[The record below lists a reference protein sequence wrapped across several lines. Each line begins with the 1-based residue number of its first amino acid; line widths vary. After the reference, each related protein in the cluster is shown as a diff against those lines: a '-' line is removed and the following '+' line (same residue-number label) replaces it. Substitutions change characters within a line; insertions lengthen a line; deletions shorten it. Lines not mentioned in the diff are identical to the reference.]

1 MMHGGAVDA
10 AARVFGIA
18 SDRWL
23 DLSTG
28 INPAPYPLPPIAA
41 DRWHRLPDA
50 SLEAHARAAASAYYG
65 APDPDRV
72 VPVPGT
78 QAAIQWLPRL
88 FAPTTVAIVAPTY
101 AEHRRAWA
109 AAGHAV
115 RLVGGIDAVGDTGVV
130 VLVNPNNPDGRTT
143 AAAAIGDLVDRG
155 ATVVV
160 DEAFA
165 DTAPDASVARR
176 CERPGLIVLRS
187 FGKFFGLAGLRLGFV
202 ITDRDAAKRLAEALG
217 PWAVSGPALAIGA
230 AALADARWI
239 AATRTRLEAD
249 ARRLDAVLDAAGVPV
264 IGGTTLFRLAEHAR
278 AAALFDRLARAGVL
292 VRAFAE
298 RPTWLR
304 FGIPAGD
311 AQFDR
316 LAAALAGER

>member
-28 INPAPYPLPPIAA
+28 INPVPYPLPAIAA

-155 ATVVV
+155 TAVVV

-202 ITDRDAAKRLAEALG
+202 IADRDAAKRLAEALG

-249 ARRLDAVLDAAGVPV
+249 TRRLDAVLDAAGVPV